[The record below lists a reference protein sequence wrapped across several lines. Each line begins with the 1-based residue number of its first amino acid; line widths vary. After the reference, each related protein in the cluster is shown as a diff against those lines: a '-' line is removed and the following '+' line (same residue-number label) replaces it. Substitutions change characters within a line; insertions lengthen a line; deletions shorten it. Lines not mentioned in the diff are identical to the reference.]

1 MDGIDGLAATE
12 SIAICI
18 GVGLIAACLIG
29 DGVLAAEAAIIAG
42 AAMGFLWW
50 NWAPARVFQ
59 GDVGSGTLGYL
70 VGFLLIKF
78 AAAGFPVAAFL
89 LSQNGK
95 AWCRERVCKDV

>member
-50 NWAPARVFQ
+50 NWAPARVFL
-59 GDVGSGTLGYL
+59 GDVGSATLGYL
-70 VGFLLIKF
+70 VGFLLIKL
-78 AAAGFPVAAFL
+78 ARSEERRV
-89 LSQNGK
+89 GK
-95 AWCRERVCKDV
+95 ACVSTCRSRWSPYH